1 MGRSIIGIEYQHAW
15 LKADLVK
22 IDWYAIVFILPMGVR
37 AADTIT
43 TSLVMFTLYVTF
55 SSTTAV
61 TGRYLWFDSVVV
73 SLAGRDG
80 SIEVRVFSEMGV
92 ITIFFGILC

>member
-1 MGRSIIGIEYQHAW
+1 
-15 LKADLVK
+15 
-22 IDWYAIVFILPMGVR
+22 MGVR

-43 TSLVMFTLYVTF
+43 TSLTMFALYVTF

-61 TGRYLWFDSVVV
+61 TSRHLWFDGVVV

-92 ITIFFGILC
+92 ITIFSEFLC